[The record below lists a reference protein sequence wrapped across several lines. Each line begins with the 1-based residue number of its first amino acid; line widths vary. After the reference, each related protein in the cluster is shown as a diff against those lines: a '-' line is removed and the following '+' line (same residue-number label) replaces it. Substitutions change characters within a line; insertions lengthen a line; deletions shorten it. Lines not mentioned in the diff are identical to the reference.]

1 MTSVYLYVMLERQ
14 RDGDEIDNFISE
26 IELQEPE
33 ITIADAT
40 ANPPEPNADS
50 NEITR
55 WLL

>member
-14 RDGDEIDNFISE
+14 RDGDELGEFISE

-33 ITIADAT
+33 ITIAETT